1 MPFWSTIAETERWQ
15 VIYYVKTFSER
26 FKKDTAPKVVTVGS
40 VASTPDSIKRGQEL
54 FKETK
59 CFECHGEDGR
69 GNGPFDRSF
78 ANGMEYALQGKGFIQ
93 GMEF

>member
-15 VIYYVKTFSER
+15 VIHYIKTFNEQ
-26 FKKDTAPKVVTVGS
+26 FKKDTAPKVVSVGT

-59 CFECHGEDGR
+59 CFECHGEDG
-69 GNGPFDRSF
+69 
-78 ANGMEYALQGKGFIQ
+78 LGKWSL
-93 GMEF
+93 